1 MLLTLLQIQ
10 EKMRKLFLELKQK
23 EKMELSIKTRG

>member
-23 EKMELSIKTRG
+23 EKMELSIKARG